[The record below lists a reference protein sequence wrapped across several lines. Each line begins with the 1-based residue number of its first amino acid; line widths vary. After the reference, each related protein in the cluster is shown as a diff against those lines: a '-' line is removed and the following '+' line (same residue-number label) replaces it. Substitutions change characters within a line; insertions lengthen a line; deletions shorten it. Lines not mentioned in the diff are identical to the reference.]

1 MTIYILAWLS
11 SIAFGFEAILTKLS
25 IRHAMHNP
33 WHLNFFLQ
41 FFMVLITLPL
51 AMYYGAGFPLEWLF
65 IIVGGACYALGGSL
79 YVVAMKKLDASVLG
93 SLYCF
98 RTAMAV
104 IFGYLFL
111 NEVLTGVQY
120 ILIFIIFVAGIFVS
134 IDERFS
140 IKSFFSMGVLV
151 ALLDM
156 VVLVLWAACIKQSV
170 PINGFWTT
178 TIWVAVIGQVWLLL
192 TVPLFIKEIKE
203 TKLKR
208 YVPIFVT
215 ALAGGAG
222 IILANA
228 ANAENISIASTI
240 ISLPISMIIAIIFSV
255 VAPELLE
262 KHTHKVYAIRL
273 SAAAVMTI
281 AALYL

>member
-1 MTIYILAWLS
+1 MTIYLLAWLS
-11 SIAFGFEAILTKLS
+11 SIAYGFEAVLTKLT
-25 IRHAMHNP
+25 IRHAVHNP

-41 FFMVLITLPL
+41 LFMVLITVPL
-51 AMYYGAGFPLEWLF
+51 AMYYGAGFPIEWLF

-98 RTAMAV
+98 RTAMSV

-111 NEVLTGVQY
+111 NEVLTGTQY

-140 IKSFFSMGVLV
+140 MKSFFSMGVLV

-156 VVLVLWAACIKQSV
+156 VALVLWAACIKQSV

-178 TIWVAVIGQVWLLL
+178 TLWIAILGQAWLLF
-192 TVPLFIKEIKE
+192 TIPFFIKDLAK
-203 TKLKR
+203 TKLKQ
-208 YVPIFVT
+208 YIPIFVT

-222 IILANA
+222 TILANA
-228 ANAENISIASTI
+228 ANAKNISIASTI
-240 ISLPISMIIAIIFSV
+240 ISLPVSMIIAILFSV
-255 VAPELLE
+255 IAPELLE
-262 KHTHKVYAIRL
+262 KHTHKVYAVRL
-273 SAAAVMTI
+273 TAAAVMTI